1 MRLISPG
8 HMGPAQVSK
17 YLLPYEERV
26 VTVRKHP
33 AILARAIAV
42 TLAGLVIALLLATT
56 VLAGNGTADKVLLV
70 GCLLLILRL
79 GWKVLEWWDSYFVVT
94 SQRMLEVKGVLTRRV
109 LMMPLVK
116 VTDMTFE
123 RSFGGRV
130 LGYGK
135 FILESAGQDQALTRV
150 DHVPYPEQ
158 LYLEICRLIFPGKED
173 EGDD

>member
-8 HMGPAQVSK
+8 QMGPAAVSK

-33 AILARAIAV
+33 AILAGPIAT
-42 TLAGLVIALLLATT
+42 TLLGLLVALLLATT
-56 VLAGNGTADKVLLV
+56 ILKGNATADKILLV
-70 GCLLLILRL
+70 ASVLLILRL
-79 GWKVLEWWDSYFVVT
+79 GWKTLEWWEGYFVVT
-94 SQRMLEVKGVLTRRV
+94 SQRMLQVEGVITRKV

-116 VTDMTFE
+116 VTDMTFS
-123 RSFGGRV
+123 RSAGGRV
-130 LGYGK
+130 LGYGT
-135 FILESAGQDQALTRV
+135 FILESAGQDQALDRV

>member
-8 HMGPAQVSK
+8 QMGPAAVSK

-33 AILARAIAV
+33 AILAGPIAV
-42 TLAGLVIALLLATT
+42 TLVGLLLALLLATT
-56 VLAGNGTADKVLLV
+56 ILKGNATANKILLV
-70 GCLLLILRL
+70 ACLLLILRL
-79 GWKVLEWWDSYFVVT
+79 GGKTFEWWEGYFVVT
-94 SQRMLEVKGVLTRRV
+94 SQRMLQVQGIITRKV

-123 RSFGGRV
+123 RDLLGRV
-130 LGYGK
+130 LGYGT
-135 FILESAGQDQALTRV
+135 FILESAGQDQALDRV

>member
-8 HMGPAQVSK
+8 QMGPAAVSK

-33 AILARAIAV
+33 AILAGPIAV

-56 VLAGNGTADKVLLV
+56 ILAGNATADKILLV

-79 GWKVLEWWDSYFVVT
+79 GLSAFHWWEGYFVVT
-94 SQRMLEVKGVLTRRV
+94 SQRMLQVEGIITRKV

-123 RSFGGRV
+123 RSFLGRV

-135 FILESAGQDQALTRV
+135 FILESAGQDQALSSI

>member
-8 HMGPAQVSK
+8 QMGPAAVSK

-33 AILARAIAV
+33 AILARSIAL
-42 TLAGLVIALLLATT
+42 TLAGLILALLLATT
-56 VLAGNGTADKVLLV
+56 VLAGNATADKILVV
-70 GCLLLILRL
+70 GCLLLILYL
-79 GWKVLEWWDSYFVVT
+79 GWKVLYWWDGYFVVT
-94 SQRMLEVKGVLTRRV
+94 SQRMLQVEGVVTRKV

-123 RSFGGRV
+123 RDFLGRV
-130 LGYGK
+130 LGYGT
-135 FILESAGQDQALTRV
+135 FILESAGQDQALDRV